1 MPYKDPEKRRE
12 YARSYYS
19 SEEQKLKKKEYDK
32 KRYTTTVDRYKDTRS
47 RSTYPH
53 RYEYN
58 GDWMCARCG
67 SAENLVIHHVDFNHS
82 NNNLNNLQCLC
93 VSCHSKLHIE
103 TRARN
108 ARGQMI
114 KEEINNA

>member
-1 MPYKDPEKRRE
+1 MIGIRTLE
-12 YARSYYS
+12 
-19 SEEQKLKKKEYDK
+19 
-32 KRYTTTVDRYKDTRS
+32 VDQHT
-47 RSTYPH
+47 PH

-58 GDWMCARCG
+58 GDWVCAKCG
-67 SAENLVIHHVDFNHS
+67 SAENLVIHHADFNHS
-82 NNNLNNLQCLC
+82 NNDPNNLQCLC

-114 KEEINNA
+114 KEENYYA